1 MTLAIVRPDSWNL
14 PLLLHVLGAMV
25 FTALLAALAVILVVS
40 LRGGSDRREAL
51 MLSFRLFSV
60 GIVPSY
66 LLMRIGA
73 EWIFSEENAD
83 DDAAWIGIGYIATDA
98 GLLVLIVIGVLLG
111 ISTRRLKKDR
121 EPGRLARPA
130 MVLTM
135 LLIATYAVALWAM
148 TTKPA

>member
-1 MTLAIVRPDSWNL
+1 VNFAIVRPDDWNF

-40 LRGGSDRREAL
+40 LRAGSDRRDAL
-51 MLSFRLFSV
+51 LLSFRVFSV

-66 LLMRIGA
+66 LLMRITA
-73 EWIFSEENAD
+73 EWILSKENAD
-83 DDAAWIGIGYIATDA
+83 EDAAWITIGFIATDL
-98 GLLVLIVIGVLLG
+98 GLLVLIVVGVLLG
-111 ISTRRLKKDR
+111 ISVRRLKKDR